1 MLTQEFIEYVKAHI
15 KEYLPPEYETA
26 EIAVHE
32 VVKSNDRT
40 LMGLTV
46 LRNGEN
52 ISPTVYLEPFA
63 EQVAQGRS
71 IEDALREI
79 AGLQNAH
86 HTHTPM
92 EVPTSFDYEDVR
104 QKLSMKLCDPE
115 TNREYLKDKPYM
127 PCGDLA
133 VFYRILVDRNED
145 GIATAVITDNLMQI
159 WGITKEQL
167 HRDAVQAENVRN
179 PVQFYSMEDLMAD
192 MMFSAEP
199 DNLFDRDTSLELDL
213 IPMYVLTNPDRVDG
227 AAVIARDGVPEKIA
241 ELLGSNYYV
250 LPSSIHEVLIVPDNG
265 NMQTKELADTVKE
278 INETQVSPAE
288 RLSDKV
294 QYYDRETRQ
303 LGRKQE
309 KSLLGQLADKND
321 QVRQSDAAPKEKQAH
336 KNEPS
341 L

>member
-26 EIAVHE
+26 EISVHE

-40 LMGLTV
+40 LTGLTV
-46 LRNGEN
+46 LRSGEN
-52 ISPTVYLEPFA
+52 ISPAVYLEPFA
-63 EQVAQGRS
+63 EQVAQGRP

-79 AGLQNAH
+79 AEIQTIHHAH
-86 HTHTPM
+86 APV
-92 EVPTSFDYEDVR
+92 EVSAFMDYEAIR
-104 QKLSMKLCDPE
+104 PMLSMKLCDQAM
-115 TNREYLKDKPYM
+115 NRDYLKDKPWT

-145 GIATAVITDNLMQI
+145 GIATAVITDNLMQT

-167 HRDAVQAENVRN
+167 HRDAVQAENARN
-179 PVQFYSMEDLMAD
+179 PVQFYSMEELMAE
-192 MMFSAEP
+192 MMGLAEP
-199 DNLFDRDTSLELDL
+199 DNLFNQTAPLPLDFT
-213 IPMYVLTNPDRVDG
+213 PMYVLTNPDRVDG

-250 LPSSIHEVLIVPDNG
+250 LPSSIHEVLIVPDHG
-265 NMQTKELADTVKE
+265 NMQAKELAATVKE

-294 QYYDRETRQ
+294 QYYDRETMQ
-303 LGRKQE
+303 
-309 KSLLGQLADKND
+309 
-321 QVRQSDAAPKEKQAH
+321 
-336 KNEPS
+336 
-341 L
+341 